1 MAAHASSEIIKYDV
15 FLSFR
20 GTDTRRGFLSHLH
33 KALEDKHIKTYVDY
47 MLREGTEISHSLL
60 AAIEQSEI
68 ALIIFSQDYASSKW
82 CLEELAKIM
91 ECREKNGQIV
101 IPIFHNVDPSWVRHQ
116 KEIYHHALANHE
128 VRFADRVQ
136 IWRDALKEAANLSG
150 FHSPSSSF
158 RDDADL
164 VGEIVKRVLQRLNQ
178 SPQGDLQGLVG
189 IHGPIEKLVSLCTES
204 EAVTVGLWGMGGV
217 GKTTLATAV
226 FNRLCDGFEGFC
238 FLNNVRERA
247 EKYGIDHLK
256 KELLSKLL
264 KEEDASPFVT
274 PGGITNFAK
283 KRLSRTKV
291 LVVLDD
297 VNDSDQM
304 EDLCGGHTWFGA
316 SSRII
321 VTTRDKHVLVK
332 ADADHI
338 HEVETLN
345 SDDSLR
351 LFSLNAFKQNCT
363 IEAEQVELSKRVL
376 NYCKGLPLALKIL
389 GSFLK
394 GKTQREWESELLKL
408 EKMPDEKIQSIL
420 RLSYNELDRNDR
432 NIFLHLA
439 CFFYTNTEEELIQSV
454 LDSCGYA
461 TTIGL
466 TNLHNKA
473 LISVSNGYVS
483 MHDLIREMGRE
494 IVREESLNDP
504 GKRSRLWDPQ
514 DICKVLKDNKGTD
527 AIESIELN
535 MSEIDRMSL
544 HPETFERMAGLKLV
558 RFHAADSKNK
568 LYAPE
573 GIRSMSNELR
583 YFHWDEFPLKSL
595 PPSLSVER
603 IVEIIMP
610 NSGLQTLWEGEQTLV
625 NLRKVDL
632 DGSSSLMELPDLSK
646 ASNLREVSISGCKSL
661 CQVPPSAICS
671 QKLKYLNVSNCE
683 SLESIAELPASVV
696 CVIARDCRSLH
707 TVSVSALD
715 SVAEEAIQ
723 QQQFE
728 DITFNFSNC
737 YKLEENAKKSI
748 MEHAYGRL
756 KRPLAAAPTC
766 ATTAWL
772 DKEDKHPYRYL
783 SGKQHNHPKLNV
795 LSGADPGWFRYINPQ
810 NGAVTLDVAP
820 GDSLLGFIFWVV
832 FPAYYGSYQVSAT
845 SVSYTYCVEVRNGP
859 SFSYDGHWMPDEDIW
874 LNDYYFWYDGQCC
887 IDMIKV
893 MEENTNTNN
902 NNIQLKVSFK
912 FLYNRLILSQPIE
925 EDDDKE
931 VEYWGVHPIY
941 ASDVRGGMSMESV
954 NDVNL
959 NMNVPS
965 IEEGNGGSIDDSDE
979 DDEGSERG
987 GVSESVALMHGG
999 RTDL

>member
-1 MAAHASSEIIKYDV
+1 MFIDEADTCVIFDNFCKEEDMAAHASSEIIKYDV

-20 GTDTRRGFLSHLH
+20 GTDTRCSFLSHLR
-33 KALEDKHIKTYVDY
+33 KALEDAHVKTYVDY

-91 ECREKNGQIV
+91 ECSKQNGQIV
-101 IPIFHNVDPSWVRHQ
+101 IPIFHNVDPLWVRHQ
-116 KEIYHHALANHE
+116 KESYHHALANHE

-150 FHSPSSSF
+150 FDSQSRF
-158 RDDADL
+158 KDDAHL

-204 EAVTVGLWGMGGV
+204 EAVIIGLWGMGGV

-238 FLNNVRERA
+238 FLKNVRERA

-256 KELLSKLL
+256 TELLSKLL
-264 KEEDASPFVT
+264 KEDATPFVT

-304 EDLCGGHTWFGA
+304 EDLCGGHTRFGA

-321 VTTRDKHVLVK
+321 VTTRDKHVLLR

-338 HEVETLN
+338 HQVKTLN
-345 SDDSLR
+345 SDDSLQ
-351 LFSLNAFKQNCT
+351 LFSLNAFKQNC
-363 IEAEQVELSKRVL
+363 IIKAEQVELSKRVL
-376 NYCKGLPLALKIL
+376 NYCKGLPLAIKIL

-394 GKTQREWESELLKL
+394 GKTQQEWESELAKL

-432 NIFLHLA
+432 NIFLELA
-439 CFFYTNTEEELIQSV
+439 CFFDRNTEEEQIKSL
-454 LDSCGYA
+454 LDRCGYT

-466 TNLHNKA
+466 TNLCNKA
-473 LISVSNGYVS
+473 LISISNDCVS

-494 IVREESLNDP
+494 IVRGECLDDP
-504 GKRSRLWDPQ
+504 GKRSRLWHSYDTYE
-514 DICKVLKDNKGTD
+514 VLKYNKGTQ
-527 AIESIELN
+527 AIQSITLN
-535 MSEIDRMSL
+535 MSEIDMIRL
-544 HPETFERMAGLKLV
+544 HPETFERMPELKLV
-558 RFHAADSKNK
+558 RFHSSNSKNK
-568 LYAPE
+568 LCAPE
-573 GIRSMSNELR
+573 GITSLPKKLR
-583 YFHWDEFPLKSL
+583 YFHWDGFPLKSL
-595 PPSLSVER
+595 PSSFGAER
-603 IVEIIMP
+603 FVEIIMP
-610 NSGLQTLWEGEQTLV
+610 NSGLQTLWEGEQNLV

-661 CQVPPSAICS
+661 RQVPPSAVCS
-671 QKLKYLNVSNCE
+671 QKLKYLKVSNCE

-696 CVIARDCRSLH
+696 CVIARNCRSLH
-707 TVSVSALD
+707 TVSLSALD
-715 SVAEEAIQ
+715 SMAKEPIQ

-728 DITFNFSNC
+728 DITFNFTNC
-737 YKLEENAKKSI
+737 NKLRRNSKKSI

-772 DKEDKHPYRYL
+772 DKEDKHPFRYL

-795 LSGADPGWFRYINPQ
+795 LSGAAPEWFRYKNPQ
-810 NGAVTLDVAP
+810 RGAVTLDVAP
-820 GDSLLGFIFWVV
+820 GDNLLGFIFWII
-832 FPAYYGSYQVSAT
+832 FPAYYGSHEVQAT
-845 SVSYTYCVEVRNGP
+845 SVSYKYRVKVMHGP
-859 SFSYDGHWMPDEDIW
+859 SFSYDGYWFLGENIW
-874 LNDYYFWYDGQCC
+874 LNDSYFWYDGQCC

-893 MEENTNTNN
+893 MEENTDTNN
-902 NNIQLKVSFK
+902 NNSIQLMVSFQ
-912 FLYNRLILSQPIE
+912 FFYTRLVLSYRYPIE
-925 EDDDKE
+925 EDVNKE
-931 VEYWGVHPIY
+931 IEDWAVHPIY
-941 ASDVRGGMSMESV
+941 ASDVRNFKDWSV
-954 NDVNL
+954 HPIYASDVRN
-959 NMNVPS
+959 
-965 IEEGNGGSIDDSDE
+965 
-979 DDEGSERG
+979 
-987 GVSESVALMHGG
+987 
-999 RTDL
+999 

>member
-1 MAAHASSEIIKYDV
+1 MSIGNGFAKTQHLKAGTFNDSSGTYQFTTVRLCNSILLLLLHALSYTQMEGFVIEIFLFFCFLLIMQFEIIHV
-15 FLSFR
+15 
-20 GTDTRRGFLSHLH
+20 
-33 KALEDKHIKTYVDY
+33 IV
-47 MLREGTEISHSLL
+47 ML
-60 AAIEQSEI
+60 
-68 ALIIFSQDYASSKW
+68 LIVV
-82 CLEELAKIM
+82 L
-91 ECREKNGQIV
+91 
-101 IPIFHNVDPSWVRHQ
+101 
-116 KEIYHHALANHE
+116 
-128 VRFADRVQ
+128 
-136 IWRDALKEAANLSG
+136 
-150 FHSPSSSF
+150 
-158 RDDADL
+158 DDADL

-178 SPQGDLQGLVG
+178 SPQGDLQGL
-189 IHGPIEKLVSLCTES
+189 
-204 EAVTVGLWGMGGV
+204 
-217 GKTTLATAV
+217 
-226 FNRLCDGFEGFC
+226 N
-238 FLNNVRERA
+238 
-247 EKYGIDHLK
+247 
-256 KELLSKLL
+256 
-264 KEEDASPFVT
+264 
-274 PGGITNFAK
+274 
-283 KRLSRTKV
+283 
-291 LVVLDD
+291 
-297 VNDSDQM
+297 
-304 EDLCGGHTWFGA
+304 
-316 SSRII
+316 
-321 VTTRDKHVLVK
+321 
-332 ADADHI
+332 
-338 HEVETLN
+338 
-345 SDDSLR
+345 
-351 LFSLNAFKQNCT
+351 
-363 IEAEQVELSKRVL
+363 
-376 NYCKGLPLALKIL
+376 
-389 GSFLK
+389 
-394 GKTQREWESELLKL
+394 
-408 EKMPDEKIQSIL
+408 
-420 RLSYNELDRNDR
+420 
-432 NIFLHLA
+432 
-439 CFFYTNTEEELIQSV
+439 
-454 LDSCGYA
+454 
-461 TTIGL
+461 
-466 TNLHNKA
+466 
-473 LISVSNGYVS
+473 
-483 MHDLIREMGRE
+483 
-494 IVREESLNDP
+494 
-504 GKRSRLWDPQ
+504 
-514 DICKVLKDNKGTD
+514 
-527 AIESIELN
+527 
-535 MSEIDRMSL
+535 
-544 HPETFERMAGLKLV
+544 
-558 RFHAADSKNK
+558 
-568 LYAPE
+568 
-573 GIRSMSNELR
+573 
-583 YFHWDEFPLKSL
+583 
-595 PPSLSVER
+595 
-603 IVEIIMP
+603 
-610 NSGLQTLWEGEQTLV
+610 LV

-661 CQVPPSAICS
+661 CQVPPSAVCS

-737 YKLEENAKKSI
+737 YKLEENAKNSI

-832 FPAYYGSYQVSAT
+832 FPAYSGSYQVSAT

-912 FLYNRLILSQPIE
+912 FFYNRLILSQPIE

-987 GVSESVALMHGG
+987 GVSELIALMHGG
-999 RTDL
+999 KRLHRCSPWAIKINLVRKGKKLVSDLGKILGKN

>member
-1 MAAHASSEIIKYDV
+1 
-15 FLSFR
+15 
-20 GTDTRRGFLSHLH
+20 
-33 KALEDKHIKTYVDY
+33 
-47 MLREGTEISHSLL
+47 
-60 AAIEQSEI
+60 
-68 ALIIFSQDYASSKW
+68 
-82 CLEELAKIM
+82 
-91 ECREKNGQIV
+91 
-101 IPIFHNVDPSWVRHQ
+101 
-116 KEIYHHALANHE
+116 
-128 VRFADRVQ
+128 
-136 IWRDALKEAANLSG
+136 
-150 FHSPSSSF
+150 
-158 RDDADL
+158 
-164 VGEIVKRVLQRLNQ
+164 
-178 SPQGDLQGLVG
+178 
-189 IHGPIEKLVSLCTES
+189 
-204 EAVTVGLWGMGGV
+204 
-217 GKTTLATAV
+217 
-226 FNRLCDGFEGFC
+226 
-238 FLNNVRERA
+238 
-247 EKYGIDHLK
+247 
-256 KELLSKLL
+256 
-264 KEEDASPFVT
+264 
-274 PGGITNFAK
+274 
-283 KRLSRTKV
+283 
-291 LVVLDD
+291 
-297 VNDSDQM
+297 
-304 EDLCGGHTWFGA
+304 
-316 SSRII
+316 
-321 VTTRDKHVLVK
+321 
-332 ADADHI
+332 
-338 HEVETLN
+338 
-345 SDDSLR
+345 
-351 LFSLNAFKQNCT
+351 
-363 IEAEQVELSKRVL
+363 
-376 NYCKGLPLALKIL
+376 
-389 GSFLK
+389 
-394 GKTQREWESELLKL
+394 
-408 EKMPDEKIQSIL
+408 
-420 RLSYNELDRNDR
+420 
-432 NIFLHLA
+432 
-439 CFFYTNTEEELIQSV
+439 
-454 LDSCGYA
+454 
-461 TTIGL
+461 
-466 TNLHNKA
+466 
-473 LISVSNGYVS
+473 
-483 MHDLIREMGRE
+483 
-494 IVREESLNDP
+494 
-504 GKRSRLWDPQ
+504 
-514 DICKVLKDNKGTD
+514 
-527 AIESIELN
+527 
-535 MSEIDRMSL
+535 
-544 HPETFERMAGLKLV
+544 
-558 RFHAADSKNK
+558 
-568 LYAPE
+568 
-573 GIRSMSNELR
+573 MSNELR

-603 IVEIIMP
+603 MVEIIMP
-610 NSGLQTLWEGEQTLV
+610 NSGLQKLWEGEQNLV

-661 CQVPPSAICS
+661 CQVPPSAVCS

-737 YKLEENAKKSI
+737 YKLEENAKNSI

-832 FPAYYGSYQVSAT
+832 FPAYSGSYQVSAT

-912 FLYNRLILSQPIE
+912 FFYNRLILSQPIE

-987 GVSESVALMHGG
+987 GVSELIALMHGALIA
-999 RTDL
+999 RLDSIVYPSLYSRCFNLLQPQPPIFIISHQLP